1 MVTQKMTYL
10 IATGK
15 SGKKYEKNWE
25 GVELMV
31 FLLTVLMACI
41 FDKDL
46 SIWIYLLSFLIDM
59 EIINYIW
66 ERR

>member
-1 MVTQKMTYL
+1 M
-10 IATGK
+10 GK
-15 SGKKYEKNWE
+15 VAKEYEKNWE

-66 ERR
+66 

>member
-1 MVTQKMTYL
+1 MAKE
-10 IATGK
+10 
-15 SGKKYEKNWE
+15 YEKNWE

-31 FLLTVLMACI
+31 FLIIVLMSCI

-66 ERR
+66 